1 MKNKAML
8 MSLLGALLALTSCRD
23 LTLDPVFYALEKEQP
38 LEDDRGFP
46 DAAIVHR
53 IVKTGTR
60 YFAAANKLYSRT
72 DGASDKWT
80 VVSPPPSLTNAMCN
94 TLEVLGTDIYAGF
107 FDRISGA
114 GLGLWS
120 APGTVPVVW
129 TEVADG
135 DVNNVEIVMIRDVG
149 GELFVSTRASNVNA
163 LCHGDGT
170 SFSAVSWEVANPPPA
185 DIPITDVARDPI
197 GPNYWVAV
205 GPYLYRDTGADFL
218 GTFDRYNESGAI
230 TDAPV
235 SGGSNTFGGL
245 FTSVNTLYVAAN
257 NGMLFSTADG
267 GGTWASSALIEVD
280 DDPVPFTAFAEP
292 TLSDGGAVYVGTKTY
307 GYYRIPGGVVTGTP
321 VRSPAYNI
329 SALYNGA
336 INCLLYDGSVSP
348 ARLFLCTSST
358 GLWRGDHVSGSE
370 WSWKQE

>member
-23 LTLDPVFYALEKEQP
+23 LTLPPVFYTLEKEQP
-38 LEDDRGFP
+38 LEDDRAFP
-46 DAAIVHR
+46 DAVTVHR

-60 YFAAANKLYSRT
+60 YFAAANKLYTRT
-72 DGASDKWT
+72 DGPSENWT
-80 VVSPPPSLTNAMCN
+80 VVAPPVPGAMCN
-94 TLEVLGTDIYAGF
+94 TLEVFAGQVYAGF
-107 FDRISGA
+107 YNIGTGA

-135 DVNNVEIVMIRDVG
+135 DVNDVEIVMIRDVG
-149 GELFVSTRASNVNA
+149 GELFASTRASNVNA

-170 SFSAVSWEVANPPPA
+170 NFTAVTWDVAPGA
-185 DIPITDVARDPI
+185 VPITDVAQDSALN
-197 GPNYWVAV
+197 NYWVSA
-205 GPYLYRDTGADFL
+205 GPYLYMDTGGDFSS
-218 GTFDRYNESGAI
+218 FDRYNESGAI
-230 TDAPV
+230 TYAPV

-245 FTSVNTLYVAAN
+245 FTSGTWLYVAAS
-257 NGMLFSTADG
+257 NGQLYRTDDG
-267 GGTWASSALIEVD
+267 GANWSSSAVILD
-280 DDPVPFTAFAEP
+280 DNDDPISFTGFASP
-292 TLSDGGAVYVGTKTY
+292 DPSDPGAVYVGTRGF

-336 INCLLYDGSVSP
+336 INCLLYDAGQSRLLLGTAGS
-348 ARLFLCTSST
+348 

-370 WSWKQE
+370 WLWKQE

>member
-1 MKNKAML
+1 MKNKAIL
-8 MSLLGALLALTSCRD
+8 ISLLGALLALTSCRD
-23 LTLDPVFYALEKEQP
+23 LTLDPVFFALEKEQP

-60 YFAAANKLYSRT
+60 YFAAANKLYTRT
-72 DGASDKWT
+72 DGPSDTWT
-80 VVSPPPSLTNAMCN
+80 VVAPPVPGAMCN
-94 TLEVLGTDIYAGF
+94 TLEVFGTDIYAGF

-129 TEVADG
+129 SLVLDPL
-135 DVNNVEIVMIRDVG
+135 VNDEEIVMIRNVG

-163 LCHGDGT
+163 LCHSTDGIGFT
-170 SFSAVSWEVANPPPA
+170 AITTWNVVPNTDISILDAAQDSFS
-185 DIPITDVARDPI
+185 
-197 GPNYWVAV
+197 NYWVIV
-205 GPYLYRDTGADFL
+205 GPHLYHDTAGNFSFIQYTGLDSD
-218 GTFDRYNESGAI
+218 GTA
-230 TDAPV
+230 
-235 SGGSNTFGGL
+235 FGGI
-245 FTSVNTLYVAAN
+245 FNNSGNSTLYVSAG
-257 NGMLFSTADG
+257 NGTLFSTADG
-267 GGTWASSALIEVD
+267 GGTWSSSAVVLD
-280 DDPVPFTAFAEP
+280 DKDNPVPFAGFALP
-292 TLSDGGAVYVGTKTY
+292 TSDTTNAVYVGTKTY